1 METLIVMLAFVLA
14 AIIAIVILSLRKG
27 KGKIR
32 EPIIKEIAEREEE
45 LPHLSLDKIK
55 GIGPRYKQ
63 KLMEAGVQHIQD
75 LLTYENRLDILAK
88 KTTIP
93 RKRIINWI
101 EQAKNISHKID

>member
-45 LPHLSLDKIK
+45 LHIYPWTKSRGSDLATNKSSW
-55 GIGPRYKQ
+55 KQ
-63 KLMEAGVQHIQD
+63 EFNTSK
-75 LLTYENRLDILAK
+75 TY
-88 KTTIP
+88 
-93 RKRIINWI
+93 
-101 EQAKNISHKID
+101 